1 VWLAAAGIAIGVAVT
16 WTTTVAKNWIAKK
29 FGEDSGSQILISLL
43 IPFGAYLLAEEVHA
57 SGILAAVSAGITMGF
72 AEAGGQALAST
83 RIRRNVVWD
92 TVAFAAN
99 GIIFV
104 LLGEQLPQIV
114 MRAERV
120 VHDIGHRQPIW
131 ILGYVAA
138 ITFALAALRFLW
150 VWASLRLT
158 LFRHGQ
164 DGALSRAQLRV
175 IGAISLAGVRGAITL
190 AGVLTLPLALNNGA
204 EFPMRGLAICLAA
217 GVIIASLVT
226 ASIGLPRL
234 LRGLELPPDTEH
246 EEQEDRA
253 RVASSE
259 AAIQAVERQLHD
271 QIPGRK
277 DAELYADAGSRV
289 MELYRQ
295 RIDGRAKIGK
305 DAEEARIRDG
315 IERGFRLTALRAER
329 AEIFRLARAR
339 ALSDDTARRLVREI
353 DLAET
358 RFGAG

>member
-1 VWLAAAGIAIGVAVT
+1 
-16 WTTTVAKNWIAKK
+16 
-29 FGEDSGSQILISLL
+29 
-43 IPFGAYLLAEEVHA
+43 
-57 SGILAAVSAGITMGF
+57 
-72 AEAGGQALAST
+72 
-83 RIRRNVVWD
+83 
-92 TVAFAAN
+92 
-99 GIIFV
+99 
-104 LLGEQLPQIV
+104 
-114 MRAERV
+114 
-120 VHDIGHRQPIW
+120 
-131 ILGYVAA
+131 
-138 ITFALAALRFLW
+138 
-150 VWASLRLT
+150 
-158 LFRHGQ
+158 
-164 DGALSRAQLRV
+164 
-175 IGAISLAGVRGAITL
+175 
-190 AGVLTLPLALNNGA
+190 
-204 EFPMRGLAICLAA
+204 
-217 GVIIASLVT
+217 
-226 ASIGLPRL
+226 L

-253 RVASSE
+253 RIASSE

-305 DAEEARIRDG
+305 DAEEARIRDR